1 MPGAM
6 SGGRSCG
13 PLARASATERANSLA
28 FSGGTLCCQ
37 AASIRATASF
47 CSLRRA
53 RSAFDCLAKFTVLA
67 AHGCGRLPT
76 TWGQYVP
83 SDGDP
88 AGRQL
93 PPRQSRAA
101 SQAVHGQTNATAP
114 SITGSNGEVRANGV
128 SPVRPLRS
136 E

>member
-1 MPGAM
+1 M

-76 TWGQYVP
+76 T
-83 SDGDP
+83 GDSMCP
-88 AGRQL
+88 QKAIRRRPPLDEGARGR
-93 PPRQSRAA
+93 R
-101 SQAVHGQTNATAP
+101 
-114 SITGSNGEVRANGV
+114 TGPESTK
-128 SPVRPLRS
+128 
-136 E
+136 